1 MTKVETLGIIVGWIV
16 VVGFAATILITLLAL
31 IGRLPEVKEKYLGKL
46 FTLVVV
52 ELIGAGFWLFN
63 QTIEPP
69 KPPEVVFQPSLP
81 AEVYLFGHDGEPVQ
95 PTDLRLGDVTK
106 RTFNETPKITFDVP
120 RALELASNGDHLLV
134 KSQRADH
141 QLGIIKLNDLSQK
154 IIDRAT
160 PIARHLALGHYYA
173 ECLDFP
179 ACEQRRNPFKAV
191 SRLTWVLDSEQSDWS
206 QQESA
211 ALKLFHLQR
220 YFRSCETFQLLVNKL
235 KQYRRDDN
243 RYAEI
248 GDVYEYMGQF
258 VDLNSVQ
265 RKAVYLQSLKYL
277 LRFLGSRS
285 VNPGT
290 DFFKRVIRQTTD
302 LAQYLGLTNTTLLLG
317 EVTDELS
324 SRSESQESQPLP
336 ARLKSDL
343 GGASDAIPETFQ
355 CPA

>member
-16 VVGFAATILITLLAL
+16 VVGFAATIIITLLAL

-69 KPPEVVFQPSLP
+69 NPPEVAFQPPLP
-81 AEVYLFGHDGEPVQ
+81 AGVSIFARDGEPVQ
-95 PTDLRLGDVTK
+95 RTELKLGKATK
-106 RTFNETPKITFDVP
+106 RIFNETKVTFDVP
-120 RALELASNGDHLLV
+120 RKLDLTPTGDFFVV
-134 KSQRADH
+134 KSQRTNH
-141 QLGIIKLNDLSQK
+141 QLGTIRFDDLSDE
-154 IIDRAT
+154 IINRAT
-160 PIARHLALGHYYA
+160 PVDRHLALGQYYA

-179 ACEQRRNPFKAV
+179 TCKQRRNPFQAV
-191 SRLTWVLDSEQSDWS
+191 SRLTWVLESKQSDFA
-206 QQESA
+206 QQRSA
-211 ALKLFHLQR
+211 ALRLFHLQR
-220 YFRSCETFQLLVNKL
+220 YFRSCETFQLLVNTF
-235 KQYRRDDN
+235 KQYRQGYT

-248 GDVYEYMGQF
+248 GDIYEYMGQSI
-258 VDLNSVQ
+258 DLNSVQ
-265 RKAVYLQSLKYL
+265 RKAVYRQSLKYL

-290 DFFKRVIRQTTD
+290 DFFTRVLAQTTD
-302 LAQYLGLTNTTLLLG
+302 LAQYLGLADTALLLS

-324 SRSESQESQPLP
+324 SRPEDQKSQPLP
-336 ARLKSDL
+336 ARLKNRL
-343 GGASDAIPETFQ
+343 GMASDNIEETFQ